1 MNRLDP
7 QPTPDQNPEPIPF
20 RTPEPTPDQALDP
33 TSRRGPDEWT
43 GTASAETA
51 RPTGT
56 SLPSGAFES
65 SESFQ
70 PWRYRDDAGVTGAD
84 LVGYHVEATDG
95 GIGKIDR
102 ANYEVDASFLVV
114 DTGPWIFGKKV
125 MLPAGVV
132 NHVDH
137 DDRKVYVD
145 RDKAQIKAAPEYAES
160 DQTDPV
166 YLDKIGGYYGGMY
179 GLTGTPM
186 MPPHRPL

>member
-7 QPTPDQNPEPIPF
+7 QLTPDENLEPIPYRAPEPIPAQ
-20 RTPEPTPDQALDP
+20 ELDP
-33 TSRRGPDEWT
+33 TSHNDSWAVAGAT
-43 GTASAETA
+43 
-51 RPTGT
+51 PTG
-56 SLPSGAFES
+56 GFE
-65 SESFQ
+65 

-137 DDRKVYVD
+137 DERKVYLD
-145 RDKAQIKAAPEYAES
+145 RSKDQIKAAPAYDES
-160 DQTDPV
+160 DHTDPA
-166 YLDKIGGYYGGMY
+166 YRDKISGYYGGMY
-179 GLTGTPM
+179 GLPGTPTL
-186 MPPHRPL
+186 PPDRLL